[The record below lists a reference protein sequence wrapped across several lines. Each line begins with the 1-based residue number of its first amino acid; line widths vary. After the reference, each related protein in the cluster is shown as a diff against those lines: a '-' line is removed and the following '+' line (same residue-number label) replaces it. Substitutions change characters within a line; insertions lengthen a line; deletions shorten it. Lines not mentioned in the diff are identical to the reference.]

1 MPNTLTALAPSRAPH
16 CLPSSMRPQ
25 DPTRPGCVWA
35 REGGP
40 SALRLCCLLA
50 APNKPGRPGPAGAG
64 RRMAEAGR
72 VPSNSGVDGVSLHT
86 KPGEGGGAGLE
97 KVPGAWHVASSSTLL
112 RAGQGRWAAWPWPHP
127 GHLRSPLRTHFYR
140 TCGCGGARRCAG
152 RGPQTRNPT
161 SSVSLCP
168 LCPQRLTPLGSSL
181 GSARGRDGREVGRV
195 EARQSLLSG
204 SLRGGCRRAEG
215 SGSCEASSR
224 LLWH

>member
-1 MPNTLTALAPSRAPH
+1 MLFVGCAE
-16 CLPSSMRPQ
+16 Q
-25 DPTRPGCVWA
+25 TRTP
-35 REGGP
+35 R
-40 SALRLCCLLA
+40 
-50 APNKPGRPGPAGAG
+50 AG
-64 RRMAEAGR
+64 RSWAE
-72 VPSNSGVDGVSLHT
+72 D
-86 KPGEGGGAGLE
+86 GGGGQGPQRATQVWTGSVCTQSRGRGEGLE

-112 RAGQGRWAAWPWPHP
+112 RAGQGRWAAWPRPHP

-181 GSARGRDGREVGRV
+181 GSARGRGGREVGRV